1 MSSNEAPKN
10 REEQRDDPGAMW
22 GGEEWP
28 PFKGKTAEAKTPKT
42 YRMEITS
49 DFRSGGTLIN
59 RDVWKQWFYDKDKGT
74 NKDETYFNKML
85 SAIDAWNSLSS
96 NERTD
101 FLASGDYTESV
112 NEDLIS
118 LLTSSGIIDFA
129 EPSAP
134 PTGPGG
140 PGGPGEGPIGPGG
153 PGEGPIGPGG
163 PGGGEGPIGPGGPG
177 EGPTGPGGPGEGP
190 TGTGGPGE
198 DIPTRGPGG
207 PGGGEGPIGPG
218 GPGEGPTGTGGPG
231 EGPIGT
237 GGPGEDTPTNGPGG
251 PGGPGED
258 VPTNGPG
265 ETDDDGD
272 GDDSTPQGGKR
283 KKRPG
288 GFWGWIFGGRRKKK
302 KGGEAQPAGSDED
315 DDPDHK
321 EPKPKGSDV
330 DEIID
335 EIDEITDNPE
345 MDDEEIEKHKVLLVT
360 KVEELPPAE
369 REEVRKK
376 AAEARKKLIQSAAK
390 GLGALLA
397 LALLMNPIEDTHKPG
412 EVTGTR
418 QETQTV
424 MVEPGR
430 TIEHHEY
437 GDPIEQTFET
447 TSQETIPAEDVELGN
462 IVELEPGTELHYTS
476 DRNAPNFDRH
486 YTVKDGDKLVVNR
499 LAVYDKDGN
508 LIGTRHM
515 SNGDEGKISE
525 MIQQMAPEGEYTI
538 FLHYAN
544 PSGGGIDQHQD
555 LGWSDAATVKVE
567 TTTTHTMVIP
577 GEDNVTY
584 ENVPPVYETQTTETN
599 FSGEV
604 ADNNAGSIEVTNED
618 GSKATINIRNADG
631 SLVQPGD
638 VVLGTDGCSYQIES
652 VSDAE
657 SGTRINGLKLAHD
670 IAVVGTGIAVFALL
684 NRKKKGEGG
693 GGDAPTAQPAGGE
706 TAGTGTENA
715 GEIVE
720 TRTIVNL
727 TSEQLQAAMKQFT
740 ELAGDQADTIAQQF
754 AEDGGLDEKTITELM
769 GEQPEDSIYVRMT
782 PAERIVAATLLHN
795 LHEPS
800 SVDKLTQALG
810 TDYESFIESIG
821 VDESAMEEI
830 TERKPNE
837 QGNAS
842 SEEEEA

>member
-10 REEQRDDPGAMW
+10 REEQRDNPGAMW
-22 GGEEWP
+22 GGEKWP

-59 RDVWKQWFYDKDKGT
+59 RDAWKQWFYDKDKGT

-96 NERTD
+96 SERTN
-101 FLASGDYTESV
+101 FLASGDYTEDVS
-112 NEDLIS
+112 EDLIS

-163 PGGGEGPIGPGGPG
+163 PGEGPIGPGGPGEPGEGPIGPGGPG
-177 EGPTGPGGPGEGP
+177 EGP
-190 TGTGGPGE
+190 
-198 DIPTRGPGG
+198 IGPGG
-207 PGGGEGPIGPG
+207 PGGGEGPIGP
-218 GPGEGPTGTGGPG
+218 TGPG

-237 GGPGEDTPTNGPGG
+237 GGPGEDVPTGG
-251 PGGPGED
+251 PGGPGETGD
-258 VPTNGPG
+258 APTNGPG
-265 ETDDDGD
+265 ETDDDD
-272 GDDSTPQGGKR
+272 GDTPQGGKR

-302 KGGEAQPAGSDED
+302 KGGEGDDPTAQPAGGDD
-315 DDPDHK
+315 GDDPDHK
-321 EPKPKGSDV
+321 EPKPKDSDV
-330 DEIID
+330 DKI
-335 EIDEITDNPE
+335 IDEITDNPE
-345 MDDEEIEKHKVLLVT
+345 MDGEEAKKYKVLVVRRIEKLS
-360 KVEELPPAE
+360 PAE
-369 REEVRKK
+369 REEMRER

-538 FLHYAN
+538 FLHYAD

-555 LGWSDAATVKVE
+555 LGWSDAATVKIE

-693 GGDAPTAQPAGGE
+693 RGDAPTAQPAGGE

-754 AEDGGLDEKTITELM
+754 AENGGLDEKTITELT
-769 GEQPEDSIYVRMT
+769 GEQPEDSIYARMT

-842 SEEEEA
+842 SEEEED